1 VNVLLAGEGPD
12 ELGQWAEHP
21 SYREDPPRLG
31 ILEALLRRVRDDGWR
46 VRDGVRWKDIRLYQP
61 GGFRSAETRKV
72 MRLLFRA
79 VEEGYDVVVFSR
91 DRDGDPQRHTDVE
104 RGIHDARAE
113 YPDLRVV
120 GGVAREEIEA
130 WVLAL
135 LGQPASEG
143 HTNPKEVLSAAPH
156 GIGNRDA
163 KVAAVEAADM
173 SRLPD
178 DAESLH
184 RWLERARAALVA

>member
-46 VRDGVRWKDIRLYQP
+46 VRDGVRWKDIRHYRP
-61 GGFRSAETRKV
+61 GDFRSAETRKV

-79 VEEGYDVVVFSR
+79 AEQGYDVIVFSR
-91 DRDGDPQRHTDVE
+91 DRDGDVQREVDVQ
-104 RGIHDARAE
+104 RGIRDALE
-113 YPDLRVV
+113 EDPSLRVV
-120 GGVAREEIEA
+120 GGVAREEVEA
-130 WVLAL
+130 WILAL
-135 LGQPASEG
+135 LGQQGSEA
-143 HTNPKEVLSAAPH
+143 HTNPKAVLSAQPH
-156 GIGNRDA
+156 RIGSRA
-163 KVAAVEAADM
+163 QKVEAVEGADM
-173 SRLPD
+173 SRIPD

-184 RWLERARAALVA
+184 AWLERARAVLG